1 MGKVSITY
9 SKIKNASK
17 SAQKASDYYED
28 FSSELSKSVYNKL
41 NINYGSDSK
50 GYIYNAKNVVS
61 NKVKDLNSKKKKYA
75 DLSTSLYNLK
85 KTVEN
90 CESNA
95 KKSVTKIATD
105 ELELKNRKWYQK
117 VGDWIYGTV
126 CVDIINSNPI
136 TKGLGN
142 IIKSGL
148 DYVDY
153 GFDKA
158 VDWFKHGDGKYYLNI
173 TLSVLGDIA
182 AIAGTISA
190 IALCAGATVATGGVA
205 TPLLVAAIASGI
217 GTVMTAV
224 DSGFSI
230 YNNIKALK
238 ISKNSSDP
246 GRARYYG
253 DIDGVSSSI
262 GKYDMG
268 GKKAN
273 KIWGYVGTG
282 YDVTHTAA
290 DVTAVVAGSIGAAGL
305 SETTTKAASGK
316 TIRTYSYDK
325 TKIKGNLKNTT
336 LEKIGFRK
344 QAGTGKYKFSIK
356 NLFSTKKPTRGSALG
371 QQELIKDRV
380 LRKKYGNKN
389 SSIRKRIES
398 VSKIEKIVKKP
409 GKTKSVIDNVEKI
422 INPNTNAYDK
432 TKSVIKVITGT
443 SDVTGKKWRIVSP
456 IKDVDGTIR
465 PIIDTIRDLAS

>member
-9 SKIKNASK
+9 SKIKDASK

-50 GYIYNAKNVVS
+50 GYIHNAKNVVS

-85 KTVEN
+85 TTVEN

-190 IALCAGATVATGGVA
+190 IALCAGATAVSGGAA
-205 TPLLVAAIASGI
+205 TPLLIAAIASGI
-217 GTVMTAV
+217 GTVMTVV

-290 DVTAVVAGSIGAAGL
+290 DVTAVVTGSVGAAGL
-305 SETTTKAASGK
+305 SETKVVDASGRVSIDVKYDPSKVKTNYGNYIKEKFGMRQIDGKWKFDAKYAFKKDTVGTTKRIDILKGK
-316 TIRTYSYDK
+316 ATRDGLGMSQKQYKTYKKVEKIIK
-325 TKIKGNLKNTT
+325 TPKKIKGK
-336 LEKIGFRK
+336 
-344 QAGTGKYKFSIK
+344 
-356 NLFSTKKPTRGSALG
+356 
-371 QQELIKDRV
+371 V
-380 LRKKYGNKN
+380 
-389 SSIRKRIES
+389 
-398 VSKIEKIVKKP
+398 
-409 GKTKSVIDNVEKI
+409 DNVEKI
-422 INPNTNAYDK
+422 THVISKKDDVNNIKDAYK
-432 TKSVIKVITGT
+432 KVIKPVMKIAGDSGVNIT
-443 SDVTGKKWRIVSP
+443 SP
-456 IKDVDGTIR
+456 ISSINDTVIK
-465 PIIDTIRDLAS
+465 IIDTGLNIAS